1 MAPLADF
8 ESDILGV
15 VLTSNNA
22 INPNG
27 TNLAQELSTAL
38 EADNPYVTKKYSYFA
53 DAIGLDIDNGK
64 VKPEILQNFL
74 YSNLEMVSDLGT
86 GFYANGNMLG
96 GLNLVFS
103 SKEQST
109 IHAYAE
115 AQIAHFLQQIQDGI
129 QEEVGR

>member
-1 MAPLADF
+1 
-8 ESDILGV
+8 
-15 VLTSNNA
+15 
-22 INPNG
+22 
-27 TNLAQELSTAL
+27 
-38 EADNPYVTKKYSYFA
+38 
-53 DAIGLDIDNGK
+53 
-64 VKPEILQNFL
+64 
-74 YSNLEMVSDLGT
+74 MVSDLGT